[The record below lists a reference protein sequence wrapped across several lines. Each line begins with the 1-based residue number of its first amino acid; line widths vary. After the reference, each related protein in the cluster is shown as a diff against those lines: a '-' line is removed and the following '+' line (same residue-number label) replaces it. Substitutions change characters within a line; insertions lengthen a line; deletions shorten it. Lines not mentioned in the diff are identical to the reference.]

1 MKTRRGDNS
10 TFSIFNFTLLVALC
24 AAVGGCFDEPEPAY
38 KSVPAEC
45 RVYLDGKALKSVD
58 WADAAF
64 AAGER
69 IDYLNLDR
77 NQLESVDGVE
87 RLVGLKW
94 LRLNGNRLTKLPDL
108 RALVSLRRIYL
119 RDNRFDSVPDTLKD
133 LPSLTD
139 IELSGN
145 PIKEIPSWLLEKKGL
160 KNLSFNRT
168 RITALPPDLSA
179 WSSLQSLQLG
189 ELSLPDVEMARIRKA
204 LPNVTIVF

>member
-1 MKTRRGDNS
+1 MKTKQEDRS

-24 AAVGGCFDEPEPAY
+24 AAVSGCFDEPEPAH
-38 KSVPAEC
+38 KTVPPEC

-58 WADAAF
+58 WGDAAF

-87 RLVGLKW
+87 KLVGLKW
-94 LRLNGNRLTKLPDL
+94 LRLNGNKLSKLPDL
-108 RALVSLRRIYL
+108 KALSSLRRIYL
-119 RDNRFDSVPDTLKD
+119 RDNRFEAVPEALKE

-145 PIKEIPSWLLEKKGL
+145 PIKEIPSWLAAKKGL

-168 RITALPPDLSA
+168 RITALPPDLSP

-189 ELSLPDVEMARIRKA
+189 ELSLSDGEMARIRKA
-204 LPNVTIVF
+204 LPNVAIVF